1 MKAALKTHLKITAL
15 IGLLLGSTCLWAQ
28 TPQST
33 VKGSALV
40 HTAESAKAVVGG
52 AQVALP
58 ATVTGG
64 LPFLGPFRNL
74 PSNTQG
80 RVPVVVFLHGSSGLK
95 LAAIQEWQ
103 QWLASQGVASIAP
116 DSFALPD
123 RLTYSSPIAKD
134 IYEQMHALRASEIG
148 LAVAAL
154 QGTPWAD
161 TRQLILASSSEGSP
175 AVARHNGEGFLG
187 KVMFAWSCE
196 DNYFVQTH
204 QTFVHQNLPVLNI
217 ISSTDPF
224 FSASNSWLG
233 SSTAKG
239 HCGAALKGNSRA
251 SIVLLPDA
259 PHTLINLP
267 AARQILMGFLREV
280 LPR

>member
-1 MKAALKTHLKITAL
+1 MKKHLKIAA
-15 IGLLLGSTCLWAQ
+15 LLGLFMANAGLWAQ
-28 TPQST
+28 TPQG
-33 VKGSALV
+33 VIKGSALV
-40 HTAESAKAVVGG
+40 HTAESAKAVVAG

-58 ATVTGG
+58 ASVTGG
-64 LPFLGPFRNL
+64 LPFLGAYRSL
-74 PSNTQG
+74 PANTQG

-116 DSFALPD
+116 DSFGLPD
-123 RLTYSSPIAKD
+123 RLTYTSPIAKD
-134 IYEQMHALRASEIG
+134 TYEKMHALRASEIG

-161 TRQLILASSSEGSP
+161 TRQLILAGSSEGSP
-175 AVARHNGEGFLG
+175 AVARHSGEGFLG

-196 DNYFVQTH
+196 DNYFVEAH
-204 QTFVHQNLPVLNI
+204 QTFVNKDLPVLNI
-217 ISSTDPF
+217 ISNTDPF

-233 SSTAKG
+233 NPAAKG

-251 SIVLLPDA
+251 SVVLLPDA

-267 AARQILMGFLREV
+267 AARQALMGFLREV

>member
-1 MKAALKTHLKITAL
+1 LRKHLKLAALL
-15 IGLLLGSTCLWAQ
+15 GLLITSASPWAQ
-28 TPQST
+28 TPQGV
-33 VKGSALV
+33 VKGSALL
-40 HTAESAKAVVGG
+40 HTAESAKAVVAG

-58 ATVTGG
+58 ASVTGG
-64 LPFLGPFRNL
+64 LPFVGPFRNV
-74 PSNTQG
+74 PTTQG

-95 LAAIQEWQ
+95 LAAILDWQ

-116 DSFALPD
+116 DSFGLPD
-123 RLTYSSPIAKD
+123 RLTYTSPIAKD
-134 IYEQMHALRASEIG
+134 IYEKMHALRASEIG
-148 LAVAAL
+148 LALAAL

-161 TRQLILASSSEGSP
+161 TRQLILAGSSEGSP
-175 AVARHNGEGFLG
+175 AVARHSGEGFLG

-196 DNYFVQTH
+196 DNYFVEAH
-204 QTFVHQNLPVLNI
+204 QTFVNKDLPVLNI
-217 ISSTDPF
+217 ISNTDPF

-233 SSTAKG
+233 NPAGKG

-251 SIVLLPDA
+251 SVVLLPDA

-267 AARQILMGFLREV
+267 AARQALMGFLREV